1 VKEEEGCGARY
12 VFVNG
17 SVGSL
22 PGTVSRRGCLLG
34 LYSHSLLAPIGK
46 KENEMAKWETSIFV
60 QRSVEDVFAFVTD
73 PRQGSKWHRSNEIV
87 PISAGPIRQGSR
99 YRLTGKFLLW
109 KFDSETVVS
118 QYEENRLVAY
128 QATSG
133 PYPYL
138 LRYIFEP
145 VGKGTRLTEVGEADP
160 PPLMRLAIGLFVGNA
175 KRNGERGLRLLKSS
189 LESGAGR

>member
-1 VKEEEGCGARY
+1 
-12 VFVNG
+12 
-17 SVGSL
+17 
-22 PGTVSRRGCLLG
+22 
-34 LYSHSLLAPIGK
+34 
-46 KENEMAKWETSIFV
+46 MAKWETSIFV

-73 PRQGSKWHRSNEIV
+73 PRQGSKWHRSDEITPV
-87 PISAGPIRQGSR
+87 SAGPIHEGSR
-99 YRLTGKFLLW
+99 YRVTGKFLLW

-133 PYPYL
+133 PYPYV

-145 VGKGTRLTEVGEADP
+145 VGTGTRLTEVGEAHP
-160 PPLMRLAIGLFVGNA
+160 PPWMRMAIGLLAGNA

-189 LESGAGR
+189 LESGASR